1 MNEPPRGIELLAAL
15 SLAALGLVAGCQS
28 GADDVDNPN
37 DPGPPADTASPP
49 DIANVDTTDDG
60 RSDIASD
67 TVDTAGDVSP
77 DTGSDT
83 SEYGGTFPESV
94 SETLIH
100 QFDDYTLEAGEETI
114 PCVQWSLDN
123 EEPLYVNSV
132 AMANRGGFHHSN
144 WYVVPE
150 DYAAG
155 PDGYFDCSERNYRGF
170 TAAVQGTVL
179 FAQSTQAQQEV
190 QSFPNGVVTKI
201 PPNHKIVAD
210 LHFLNINSR
219 ELKTNARLTLGLV
232 HPRDVRDIAIPFVL
246 SYNDLYIPPK
256 SEARFTSECSFAD
269 QVERITGDD
278 GMKLYYALPHYHGLG
293 NHFELEYFGGPR
305 DGEQIFELSG
315 FNAEANGQKFDPP
328 VELNDAEGFRFTC
341 GFDNPRDEVV
351 EWGIGGNEMCMMLGF
366 SDADTILAGRVEDG
380 SEVVGREDGI
390 IQNEG
395 RCETIATEPRD
406 QTMPTDEEK
415 QGEMYVPESESNPD
429 IDPLPECKD
438 RPGTAEPLRDPT
450 LTNLE
455 TDLFEVGCA
464 FSSCHDAENP
474 AAGLDL
480 TADDLHA
487 ELMNHELITPTDDP
501 LVDPGNPE
509 GSWLYRVT
517 ANCEPQIESGDV
529 SHMPRNSPTLMDPEM
544 LAMIREWIA
553 QGAKDN

>member
-1 MNEPPRGIELLAAL
+1 MNTPYRGIELLVVFPLVAV
-15 SLAALGLVAGCQS
+15 GLVAGCQS
-28 GADDVDNPN
+28 GADDADSPN
-37 DPGPPADTASPP
+37 NNVPSADTSSSPDVANTDATDSASP
-49 DIANVDTTDDG
+49 D
-60 RSDIASD
+60 ASNAD
-67 TVDTAGDVSP
+67 AADRDA
-77 DTGSDT
+77 GSDT
-83 SEYGGTFPESV
+83 SEYGETFPESV
-94 SETLIH
+94 SETLVH
-100 QFDDYTLEAGEETI
+100 QFDEYTLEAGEETI
-114 PCVQWSLDN
+114 NCVQWSLDN
-123 EEPLYVNSV
+123 DEPVYVNSV

-155 PDGYFDCSERNYRGF
+155 PDGYFDCEKRNYRGF

-219 ELKTNARLTLGLV
+219 ELSTDARLSLGLV
-232 HPRDVRDIAIPFVL
+232 HPKDVRDIAIPFVL
-246 SYNDLYIPPK
+246 SYNDLHIPPK

-278 GMKLYYALPHYHGLG
+278 SGMKLYYALPHYHGLG

-366 SDADTILAGRVEDG
+366 SDADAILAGRIEDG
-380 SEVVGREDGI
+380 NEVVGREDGI

-395 RCETIATEPRD
+395 RCETIATEPQD

-415 QGEMYVPESESNPD
+415 QGEMYVPESESSEE
-429 IDPLPECKD
+429 IDPLPECED

-480 TADDLHA
+480 TADDLHG
-487 ELMNHELITPTDDP
+487 ELMNHELITPTEDP

-517 ANCEPQIESGDV
+517 ANCEPQVESGTV
-529 SHMPRNSPTLMDPEM
+529 SHMPRNSPTLLEPEV

-553 QGAKDN
+553 RGAQDN